1 MMERAASHGTGSSIR
16 SLLLVPYLLWL
27 MVCCGVA
34 RAQDPAP
41 VAANCENLT
50 LPSVPSAE
58 NSSASNTAVSPGLQ
72 KKMEA
77 VRVASFSELQ
87 RKVVNTRRFESSADY
102 FRTRFSVSRFLLLR
116 PMRYFVEMNPRI
128 ESAGPSAGGI
138 CGILAHELVHISRMS
153 QGNRI
158 RLFGFVRLLSGSYT
172 ARFERSADLEAIRRG
187 YGPGLTTFREWVY
200 QNIPPAE
207 LKRKKRNYF
216 SPEEIS
222 AILEMTRTKREL
234 FTYWN
239 KHVPLNLQE
248 IEKANSTNH

>member
-1 MMERAASHGTGSSIR
+1 MMERAASYGTGSSIR
-16 SLLLVPYLLWL
+16 SPWLVPCLLWL
-27 MVCCGVA
+27 MICCGVA

-41 VAANCENLT
+41 ATATCENLT
-50 LPSVPSAE
+50 VPAVLSAE
-58 NSSASNTAVSPGLQ
+58 NSSASITAVSPALQ

-77 VRVASFSELQ
+77 VRAASFSELQ
-87 RKVVNTRRFESSADY
+87 RKVVNTRNFESSADY

-116 PMRYFVEMNPRI
+116 PMHYFVEMNPRI
-128 ESAGPSAGGI
+128 ENAGPSEGGV
-138 CGILAHELVHISRMS
+138 CGILAHELVHILRMS

-158 RLFGFVRLLSGSYT
+158 RLFGFVRLLSGRYT
-172 ARFERSADLEAIRRG
+172 ARFERSADLEAIRCG

-222 AILEMTRTKREL
+222 AILEMTRTKPEL
-234 FTYWN
+234 FAYWN
-239 KHVPLNLQE
+239 KHVPLNLQQ
-248 IEKANSTNH
+248 IERASSTYH